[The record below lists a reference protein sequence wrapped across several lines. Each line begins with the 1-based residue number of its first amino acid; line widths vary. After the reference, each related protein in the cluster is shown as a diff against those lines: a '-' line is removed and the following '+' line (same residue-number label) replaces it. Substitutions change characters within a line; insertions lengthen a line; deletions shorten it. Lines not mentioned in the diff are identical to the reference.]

1 MSCNSPKAGW
11 AVEKAGVAAGLA
23 GREDGVGSVEGL
35 AEVAEEGREVT
46 VVAEMVVVAG
56 SMAEVAVKVVASVDQ
71 EGGVAARA
79 AWVVGIVASKQAEPE
94 LCTLSCLAP
103 PSPLR

>member
-1 MSCNSPKAGW
+1 MAGW
-11 AVEKAGVAAGLA
+11 GG
-23 GREDGVGSVEGL
+23 GGGGGGSVEGL

-71 EGGVAARA
+71 EGVVAVRA

-94 LCTLSCLAP
+94 LCTLSHLAP